1 MDDSAGLPLPLT
13 RTGHY
18 LQLIAEWINKDGS
31 ANALLALIK
40 HPLAC
45 GGLPAGQFRQ
55 LARLLERQVLR
66 GYLHQNNREGIAKS
80 LANDPKLHH
89 LKQFYEQNILA
100 PLLPVTEAFAS
111 KNPSFGQLAHAH
123 GRAAEQLAKT
133 NLENEATHTLWS
145 SEDGKVA
152 AQLLDELVS
161 SHEVMSVQSSDYTE
175 VFHVLSR
182 QQTVRFAWRSHPR
195 LAILG
200 TVEARMQSADHI
212 ILGSLNEGNGLPQR
226 ILILTNQTIRT
237 ALKLPDRRW
246 RVGLSAHDFLMQVC
260 TPEVTMTR
268 ARQADDSPDTKPLA
282 GTSESSSCRCSA
294 FKNAGDWFSFFG
306 RDSAEFSP
314 LSACAIEM
322 PAPRPEVALRPRQFS
337 ATEFDHWF

>member
-1 MDDSAGLPLPLT
+1 M
-13 RTGHY
+13 
-18 LQLIAEWINKDGS
+18 
-31 ANALLALIK
+31 
-40 HPLAC
+40 
-45 GGLPAGQFRQ
+45 
-55 LARLLERQVLR
+55 
-66 GYLHQNNREGIAKS
+66 
-80 LANDPKLHH
+80 
-89 LKQFYEQNILA
+89 
-100 PLLPVTEAFAS
+100 
-111 KNPSFGQLAHAH
+111 
-123 GRAAEQLAKT
+123 
-133 NLENEATHTLWS
+133 WS

-212 ILGSLNEGNGLPQR
+212 ILGSLNEGNWPPAEDHDPW
-226 ILILTNQTIRT
+226 TNQTIRT

-268 ARQADDSPDTKPLA
+268 ARQADDSPTTPSRWLERLKAVLVAARLSKMLEIGSP
-282 GTSESSSCRCSA
+282 SSVETA
-294 FKNAGDWFSFFG
+294 LNFH
-306 RDSAEFSP
+306 
-314 LSACAIEM
+314 LSQPVKAIEM

-337 ATEFDHWF
+337 ATEFDHWISDPYFIYAKKILRLKPRP